1 MIETYAGNL
10 HHRQSCDTRIDAD
23 IAHVAHRKPSR
34 NARDA
39 MPEKRCV
46 SCAIDRSASSWNWP
60 MTDWSHLAPVNRRLK
75 EGDESGK
82 SSDILNGSG
91 MFRDIK
97 LC

>member
-1 MIETYAGNL
+1 
-10 HHRQSCDTRIDAD
+10 
-23 IAHVAHRKPSR
+23 
-34 NARDA
+34 
-39 MPEKRCV
+39 
-46 SCAIDRSASSWNWP
+46 